1 MNRIYKEEM
10 RIISDVGFKLTF
22 CEEIER
28 FVSTTLEGDVG
39 VSFSARAQSTTK
51 GGKGRQKKKKKRKE
65 KRKKKNRTTDG
76 VTLLRSPPLFPT
88 PTETQEFITGDT
100 RCKSSRP

>member
-1 MNRIYKEEM
+1 MNRIYNEEM

-51 GGKGRQKKKKKRKE
+51 GGKGRQKKKKKGKKRERKKTE
-65 KRKKKNRTTDG
+65 RPMELPSFVHLRCFQLRRKRKN
-76 VTLLRSPPLFPT
+76 L
-88 PTETQEFITGDT
+88 
-100 RCKSSRP
+100 